1 MLVRECRRSRNANW
15 LLVPHRLGAVR
26 LNLQR
31 PVRVGAPVLRQRQPD
46 RVPLLGRHVE
56 LDDRG
61 RLGDEPAESLAGES
75 EAVPIVPAEA
85 AG

>member
-1 MLVRECRRSRNANW
+1 MLVKRMLTEPNNW

-26 LNLQR
+26 LNLER

-61 RLGDEPAESLAGES
+61 RLGDEPAQSLAGETK
-75 EAVPIVPAEA
+75 AVPIVPAEA